1 MHFFIKPENIEK
13 DTITFSKEDG
23 KYLRN
28 VLRYRNGDSVKILD
42 NRGGEYLAEIYEM
55 SKDGIKARIVE
66 RGFSKDPFVLPVII
80 GQAIPKGSKMDLVV
94 QKATELGVDS
104 LVPLLTERT
113 VVRVDRGSSKRRLER
128 WEKIAKSSSQQSRR
142 NTIPKI
148 HDIMGLEQFFVQY
161 EDAGTKLIL
170 WEEEKNVRLRE
181 RLKSL
186 EKRKRLVLAIGP
198 EGGFSAREIEMARKA
213 GFLSVGLGSMILR
226 TETVSLVTLGIVQY
240 LLGNLG

>member
-28 VLRYRNGDSVKILD
+28 VLRYKNGDSVKVLD

-55 SKDGIKARIVE
+55 SKDEVKARIVE

-80 GQAIPKGSKMDLVV
+80 GQAIPKGSKMDIVV
-94 QKATELGVDS
+94 QKTTELGVDS

-113 VVRVDRGSSKRRLER
+113 VVRLDKGSSKRRLER
-128 WEKIAKSSSQQSRR
+128 WEKIAKSASQQSRR
-142 NTIPKI
+142 HTIPKI
-148 HDIMGLEQFFVQY
+148 HDIMNLEQFFAQY
-161 EDAGTKLIL
+161 EDAKTKLIL
-170 WEEEKNVRLRE
+170 WEEEKEVRLRE

-186 EKRKRLVLAIGP
+186 EKKERLILTIGP
-198 EGGFSAREIEMARKA
+198 EGGFSAREIEIARKA
-213 GFLSVGLGSMILR
+213 GFVPVGLGSMILR
-226 TETVSLVTLGIVQY
+226 TETVPLVTLGIVQY
-240 LLGNLG
+240 LLENLG